1 MWAGDPRAPAPARL
15 SAGGFGTPAPMITFL
30 LMMHPSRAGEALRHQ
45 SG

>member
-30 LMMHPSRAGEALRHQ
+30 LMLHPSRAGEPLHQQ